1 MCQYSLEGFRTRDA
15 KQGETLHAATDHCG
29 AFSTKAN
36 SQVRDQGMVCIKY
49 GQTCTLENLQVH
61 PRLHGLEDK
70 VGKTHVVKLMAHAE
84 SGVARRDMA
93 NGDHFVFADGT
104 VLASMYLRSPI
115 YIGLKV
121 DTDKGV
127 AAIDKAVDEG
137 LATTIAVDK
146 TVDA

>member
-1 MCQYSLEGFRTRDA
+1 MCQYSLEGYRTRDA

-29 AFSTKAN
+29 AFATTPATTVGSG
-36 SQVRDQGMVCIKY
+36 GMVCIKY

-61 PRLHGLEDK
+61 PRLHGFADK
-70 VGKTHVVKLMAHAE
+70 VGKSHVVTLMANL
-84 SGVARRDMA
+84 SDGPYRRDA
-93 NGDHFVFADGT
+93 TNGDHFKFADGQ

-115 YIGLKV
+115 YVGLKV

-137 LATTIAVDK
+137 LATTVPVDQ